1 MDKLKELWSEWRGT
15 IGFVGGALVVSTSY
29 FTCTVDPNEEA
40 IKEAALEQVAP
51 EKPPAEEKEAEAAPV
66 IEEEPK

>member
-51 EKPPAEEKEAEAAPV
+51 EEPPAEEKEAEAAPV